1 MSQFVGRL
9 RDPMSED
16 QVVRL
21 ATEILG
27 ERPGEIA
34 KTLFTAL
41 RHDPGEELITNAL
54 AVFRQLAMR
63 SPAWVSILEKSTKKR
78 GRCPRPLVASV
89 RDLLST
95 GHDSLAREVRSVRE
109 LLGDLE
115 TVADP
120 IVDQRTSRREVSG
133 VQVKRTTTFFRSGK
147 LRATVP
153 ITQELSHIMGMD
165 GIASL
170 VSDIPPSTDEVVF
183 DFSGVDHV
191 YVVGLAAL
199 AAWCGKVGVS
209 PEIANASDRTQRYL
223 DVIGFTKASRGGIS
237 HHIETDPTFAM
248 AISKISTQSEP
259 EEIASKL
266 VAIIDAQTH
275 LPSAAR
281 QGLIVL
287 FAELVE
293 NMQRHAGLS
302 SPAYA
307 CAQVYP
313 KRRKLT
319 VCVVDIGIGIGQ
331 SILTSS
337 NEALVKRVE
346 EGESPVQLACAPLVT
361 SKPERHSGYGLYVAS
376 ELVVRNGGT
385 FRIFSGTQIYTRYR
399 RGWQKRENLTHV
411 PDPWNGTWVA
421 MMLDLDATISVGDVY
436 VTLPPMP
443 GAELEDFF

>member
-9 RDPMSED
+9 RDPMSDD
-16 QVVRL
+16 QLVRL
-21 ATEILG
+21 ATEVLG
-27 ERPGEIA
+27 EKPREIA
-34 KTLFTAL
+34 RALFEAL
-41 RHDPGEELITNAL
+41 HHDPGEELVTNSLAL
-54 AVFRQLAMR
+54 FRDLATR
-63 SPAWVSILEKSTKKR
+63 SPAWVSILERSVKRR
-78 GRCPRPLVASV
+78 GRCPKPLVASV
-89 RDLLST
+89 RDLLSG
-95 GHDSLAREVRSVRE
+95 GHDSLATEVRSVRE
-109 LLGDLE
+109 LLADLE

-120 IVDQRTSRREVSG
+120 IVDQRTSQREVSG
-133 VQVKRTTTFFRSGK
+133 VQIKRTTTFFRSGK

-153 ITQELSHIMGMD
+153 ITQRLSDIIRMD
-165 GIASL
+165 AIASL

-191 YVVGLAAL
+191 YVLGLAAL
-199 AAWCGKVGVS
+199 AAWCSKVGVT

-223 DVIGFTKASRGGIS
+223 DDIGFTKASKGGIS
-237 HHIETDPTFAM
+237 PYTETDPSFAM
-248 AISKISTQSEP
+248 PIEQISIQSEP
-259 EEIASKL
+259 EKTASKL
-266 VAIIDAQTH
+266 VAIIHAQTH

-281 QGLIVL
+281 QGLIVV

-293 NMQRHAGLS
+293 NIQRHAGLS

-319 VCVVDIGIGIGQ
+319 ICVVDTGIGIRQ

-337 NEALVKRVE
+337 NESLVKRLE
-346 EGESPVQLACAPLVT
+346 EGESPLQLACAPLVT
-361 SKPERHSGYGLYVAS
+361 SKPEKHSGYGLYVAS

-385 FRIFSGTQIYTRYR
+385 FRIFSGSEIYTRYQR
-399 RGWQKRENLTHV
+399 EWQKRENLTRV

-421 MMLDLDATISVGDVY
+421 MILDLDATISVGDVY

>member
-1 MSQFVGRL
+1 MSN
-9 RDPMSED
+9 D

-27 ERPGEIA
+27 EKSHETA
-34 KTLFTAL
+34 KALFDAL
-41 RHDPGEELITNAL
+41 HHDPGEDLITNAL
-54 AVFRQLAMR
+54 AIFRELATR
-63 SPAWVSILEKSTKKR
+63 SPSWVRILERSIRKK

-89 RDLLST
+89 RGLLSREQ
-95 GHDSLAREVRSVRE
+95 DNLATEVRSVRE
-109 LLGDLE
+109 LLADLE
-115 TVADP
+115 TVTDP
-120 IVDQRTSRREVSG
+120 MVDQRTIEREVSG
-133 VQVKRTTTFFRSGK
+133 VQIRRTTTFFRSGK
-147 LRATVP
+147 LRATAP
-153 ITQELSHIMGMD
+153 ITQELSDIRRMD

-170 VSDIPPSTDEVVF
+170 VSEIPPSADEVVF

-199 AAWCGKVGVS
+199 AAWCNKVGVS
-209 PEIANASDRTQRYL
+209 PEIANASDRTQHYL
-223 DVIGFTKASRGGIS
+223 DLIGFTKASKGGVS
-237 HHIETDPTFAM
+237 RCTETDPTFAM
-248 AISKISTQSEP
+248 AIEKISPEIEP
-259 EEIASKL
+259 EGVASKL
-266 VAIIDAQTH
+266 AAIIDAQTH

-281 QGLIVL
+281 QGLIVV

-293 NMQRHAGLS
+293 NIQRHAGLS

-313 KRRKLT
+313 RRRKLT
-319 VCVVDIGIGIGQ
+319 ICAVDIGIGIRQ

-337 NEALVKRVE
+337 NESLVKRVE
-346 EGESPVQLACAPLVT
+346 EGESPVELACAPLVT
-361 SKPERHSGYGLYVAS
+361 AKPERHSGYGLYVAS

-385 FRIFSGTQIYTRYR
+385 FRIFSGTEIYTRYR

-411 PDPWNGTWVA
+411 PDPWNGTWIA
-421 MMLDLDATISVGDVY
+421 MILDLDATISVGDVY